1 MRLRRWQPLG
11 DIVRFMDGFND
22 GFFKD
27 PDFDSNS
34 MAVASW
40 SPHID
45 IHEDENEYVFRAELP
60 GMDKKD
66 VNVEIE
72 NDQLIISG
80 EKVYRQELKEENFH
94 RVESSSGKF
103 YRSFRLPK
111 TVNQEKIKA
120 VMEKGILELK
130 IPKAEDKKRKKIP
143 VIVN

>member
-1 MRLRRWQPLG
+1 MRLQAWHPFG
-11 DIVRFMDGFND
+11 DMVRFMDGFND
-22 GFFKD
+22 DFSKD
-27 PDFDSNS
+27 RDFDSNS

-45 IHEDENEYVFRAELP
+45 IHEDENQYVFRAELP

-80 EKVYRQELKEENFH
+80 EKVYKQEYKDENCH

-111 TVNQEKIKA
+111 SVDQDKIKA
-120 VMEKGILELK
+120 VMEKGVLELK
-130 IPKAEDKKRKKIP
+130 VPKAEDKKRKSIP
-143 VIVN
+143 VVVN